1 MGRNMKKINYILGIL
16 AAAAAMTSCVG
27 DLNVTPIDP
36 NANTVDKVLTSQQA
50 LDSYIS
56 GVYLG
61 FATSGYYGPNGDP
74 SISGL
79 DGGASQY
86 IRGLY
91 HHNELTT
98 DESVCGWNDQTIKN
112 FHYMNWT
119 TDDTFIYAFYSR
131 IFMQVSA
138 ANEFIREVGKLDY
151 DATIRDRYIAEAR
164 TLRAIA
170 YFHALDNFGNVPFAD
185 ENAVVGVNPEQISRA
200 DLFAWLET
208 ELKDIISSGKLPE
221 KNAVVA
227 GHISAGAAKFL
238 LAKLY
243 LGAQVYTGTA
253 RWNDCADVL
262 KDLMDDGYSLHTTP
276 NGKTFSAYQDLFL
289 ADNDKCTDEII
300 FAVQQDGLY
309 TQSYGVTNYLVLA
322 STGGTMNVNHLG
334 ISSGWGGLRTTPEFA
349 DKFTA
354 SDTRNLLYDTAK
366 STADVE
372 AMPET
377 PEQRGDSEVKIEKL
391 KKDGKYEDEC
401 KNLRD
406 AKNAA
411 RKDNIQEKSIEDIG
425 NFKYGYGFQKFRNVT
440 SAGEIPNMVYDEE
453 NDQWNN
459 PGFVNTDFPMMRYAD
474 VLLMAAECE
483 ARGASCNGLAAFNQV
498 RARAGV
504 PAVSNLSLDEI
515 LDERARELYQECWRR
530 SDLIRFGKFTSGY
543 NWQWKGETKDGKD
556 VESYRTLFPIPD
568 SDRLANSNLSQ
579 NEGY

>member
-1 MGRNMKKINYILGIL
+1 MKKINYILGIL

-36 NANTVDKVLTSQQA
+36 NANTADKVLTSQQA
-50 LDSYIS
+50 MDSYIS

-91 HHNELTT
+91 HHSELTT
-98 DESVCGWNDQTIKN
+98 DESICGWNDQTIKN

-138 ANEFIREVGKLDY
+138 ANEFIREAKKLDY
-151 DATIRDRYIAEAR
+151 DVDRYIDEAR
-164 TLRAIA
+164 VLRAIA
-170 YFHALDNFGNVPFAD
+170 YFHAIDNFGNVPFAD
-185 ENAVVGVNPEQISRA
+185 ETAVVGVNPEQMSRA

-208 ELKDIISSGKLPE
+208 ELKDIIANGKLPD
-221 KNAVVA
+221 KNGTVYGHA
-227 GHISAGAAKFL
+227 GMGAAKFL

-243 LGAQVYTGTA
+243 LGAEVYTGTA
-253 RWNDCADVL
+253 RWNDCAAVL
-262 KDLMDDGYSLHTTP
+262 SDLMDDGYSLHTTSA
-276 NGKTFSAYQDLFL
+276 GKFSPYQELFL

-309 TQSYGVTNYLVLA
+309 TQSYGATNYLVFA
-322 STGGTMNVNHLG
+322 STGGTMNVKHIG

-349 DKFTA
+349 DKFA
-354 SDTRNLLYDTAK
+354 AGDQRNLLYDTDK

-372 AMPET
+372 AMPEK
-377 PEQRGDSEVKIEKL
+377 PEDDPDTYSAEAIEQL
-391 KKDGKYEDEC
+391 KKDGAYNDEC
-401 KNLRD
+401 KKLSD
-406 AKNAA
+406 AKKAA
-411 RKDNIQEKSIEDIG
+411 RDNIQQKSIEDIG
-425 NFKYGYGFQKFRNVT
+425 NFMYGYGFQKFRNINSDGT
-440 SAGEIPNMVYDEE
+440 DGKEK
-453 NDQWNN
+453 
-459 PGFVNTDFPMMRYAD
+459 GFVDTDFPMMRYAD
-474 VLLMAAECE
+474 VLLMAAECQ
-483 ARGASCNGLAAFNQV
+483 ARGASIDGLSAFNQV

-504 PAVSNLSLDEI
+504 PAVTNLNLDEI
-515 LDERARELYQECWRR
+515 LNERARELYQECWRR

-556 VESYRTLFPIPD
+556 VEAYRTLFPIPD
-568 SDRLANSNLSQ
+568 SDRLANSNLKQ

>member
-1 MGRNMKKINYILGIL
+1 MKKINYILGIL

-36 NANTVDKVLTSQQA
+36 NANTADKVLTSQQA
-50 LDSYIS
+50 MDSYIS

-91 HHNELTT
+91 HHSELTT
-98 DESVCGWNDQTIKN
+98 DESICGWNDQTIKN

-138 ANEFIREVGKLDY
+138 ANEFIREAKKLDY
-151 DATIRDRYIAEAR
+151 DVDRYIDEAR
-164 TLRAIA
+164 VLRAIA
-170 YFHALDNFGNVPFAD
+170 YFHAIDNFGNVPFAD
-185 ENAVVGVNPEQISRA
+185 ETAVVGVNPEQMSRA

-208 ELKDIISSGKLPE
+208 ELKDIIANGKLPD
-221 KNAVVA
+221 KTGTVYGHA
-227 GHISAGAAKFL
+227 GMGAAKFL

-243 LGAQVYTGTA
+243 LGAEVYTGTA
-253 RWNDCADVL
+253 RWNDCAAVL
-262 KDLMDDGYSLHTTP
+262 SDLMDDGYSLHTTSA
-276 NGKTFSAYQDLFL
+276 GKFSPYQELFL

-309 TQSYGVTNYLVLA
+309 TQSYGATNYLVFA
-322 STGGTMNVNHLG
+322 STGGTMNVKHIG

-354 SDTRNLLYDTAK
+354 GDQRNLLYDTDK

-372 AMPET
+372 AMPEK
-377 PEQRGDSEVKIEKL
+377 PEDDPDTYSAEAIEQL
-391 KKDGKYEDEC
+391 KKDGAYNDEC
-401 KNLRD
+401 KKLSD
-406 AKNAA
+406 AKKAA
-411 RKDNIQEKSIEDIG
+411 RDNIQQKSIEDIG
-425 NFKYGYGFQKFRNVT
+425 NFMYGYGFQKFRNINSDGT
-440 SAGEIPNMVYDEE
+440 DGKEK
-453 NDQWNN
+453 
-459 PGFVNTDFPMMRYAD
+459 GFVDTDFPMMRYAD
-474 VLLMAAECE
+474 VLLMAAECQ
-483 ARGASCNGLAAFNQV
+483 ARGASIDGLSAFNQV

-504 PAVSNLSLDEI
+504 PAVSNLNLDEI
-515 LDERARELYQECWRR
+515 LNERARELYQECWRR

-556 VESYRTLFPIPD
+556 VEAYRTLFPIPD
-568 SDRLANSNLSQ
+568 SDRLANSNLKQ

>member
-1 MGRNMKKINYILGIL
+1 MKKIYNILGTI
-16 AAAAAMTSCVG
+16 AAAAVMSSCVG

-36 NANTVDKVLTSQQA
+36 STDTAERVLTSQKA
-50 LDSYIS
+50 MDSYIA

-131 IFMQVSA
+131 ILMQVSA
-138 ANEFIREVGKLDY
+138 ANEFIREAKKFDGFD
-151 DATIRDRYIAEAR
+151 TSRYIDEAR
-164 TLRAIA
+164 VLRAIA
-170 YFHALDNFGNVPFAD
+170 YFHGIDNFGKMPFAD
-185 ENAVVGVNPEQISRA
+185 ENSQVGITPEEISRT
-200 DLFAWLET
+200 DLFNYVES
-208 ELKDIISSGKLPE
+208 ELKDVIANGKLPE
-221 KNAVVA
+221 KNAVA
-227 GHISAGAAKFL
+227 YGHVGMGAAKFL

-253 RWNDCADVL
+253 KWNECADLL
-262 KDLMDDGYSLHTTP
+262 KDLMDDGYSLHD
-276 NGKTFSAYQDLFL
+276 KYQELFL

-300 FAVQQDGLY
+300 FAIQQDGLY
-309 TQSYGVTNYLVLA
+309 TQSYGATNYLVFA
-322 STGGTMNVNHLG
+322 STGGTMNVNDLG

-349 DKFTA
+349 DKFTVGDA
-354 SDTRNLLYDTAK
+354 RYLLYDTAK
-366 STADVE
+366 STADVD

-377 PEQRGDSEVKIEKL
+377 PEQRGDSEEKIAKL
-391 KKDGKYEDEC
+391 KKDDKYNDEC
-401 KNLRD
+401 KALRE
-406 AKNAA
+406 AKATA

-440 SAGEIPNMVYDEE
+440 SAGEIPNMVYDKD
-453 NDQWNN
+453 NDTWNN
-459 PGFVNTDFPMMRYAD
+459 PSFVNTDFPMMRYAD
-474 VLLMAAECE
+474 VLLMAAECQ
-483 ARGASCNGLAAFNQV
+483 ARGASIDGLSAFNQV
-498 RARAGV
+498 RTRAGI
-504 PAVSNLSLDEI
+504 PTVSSLNLDEI
-515 LDERARELYQECWRR
+515 LDERGRELYQECWRR

-556 VESYRTLFPIPD
+556 VDSYRALFPIPA
-568 SDRLANSNLSQ
+568 SERQANSNLSQ

>member
-1 MGRNMKKINYILGIL
+1 MKKINYILGIL

-36 NANTVDKVLTSQQA
+36 NANTADKVLTSQQA
-50 LDSYIS
+50 MDSYIS

-91 HHNELTT
+91 HHSELTT
-98 DESVCGWNDQTIKN
+98 DESICGWNDQTIKN

-138 ANEFIREVGKLDY
+138 ANEFIREAKKLDY
-151 DATIRDRYIAEAR
+151 DVDRYIDEAR
-164 TLRAIA
+164 VLRAIA
-170 YFHALDNFGNVPFAD
+170 YFHAIDNFGNVPFAD
-185 ENAVVGVNPEQISRA
+185 ETAVVGVNPEQMSRA

-208 ELKDIISSGKLPE
+208 ELKDIIANGKLPD
-221 KNAVVA
+221 KNGTVY
-227 GHISAGAAKFL
+227 GHTGMGAAKFL

-243 LGAQVYTGTA
+243 LGAEVYTGTA
-253 RWNDCADVL
+253 RWNDCAAVL
-262 KDLMDDGYSLHTTP
+262 SDLMDDGYSLHTTSA
-276 NGKTFSAYQDLFL
+276 GKFSPYQELFL

-309 TQSYGVTNYLVLA
+309 TQSYGATNYLVFA
-322 STGGTMNVNHLG
+322 STGGTMNVKHIG

-354 SDTRNLLYDTAK
+354 GDQRNLLYDTDK

-372 AMPET
+372 AMPEK
-377 PEQRGDSEVKIEKL
+377 PEDDPDTYSAEAIEQL
-391 KKDGKYEDEC
+391 KKDGAYNDEC
-401 KNLRD
+401 KKLSD
-406 AKNAA
+406 AKKAA
-411 RKDNIQEKSIEDIG
+411 RDNIQQKSIEDIG
-425 NFKYGYGFQKFRNVT
+425 NFMYGYGFQKFRNINSDGT
-440 SAGEIPNMVYDEE
+440 DGKEK
-453 NDQWNN
+453 
-459 PGFVNTDFPMMRYAD
+459 GFVDTDFPMMRYAD
-474 VLLMAAECE
+474 VLLMAAECQ
-483 ARGASCNGLAAFNQV
+483 ARGASIDGLSAFNQV

-504 PAVSNLSLDEI
+504 PAVSNLNLDEI
-515 LDERARELYQECWRR
+515 LNERARELYQECWRR

-556 VESYRTLFPIPD
+556 VEAYRTLFPIPD
-568 SDRLANSNLSQ
+568 SDRLANSNLKQ